1 MNQDERRSEVEDMS
15 SLDIQTEALRW
26 GIPLEEVKTFGS
38 RLRQF
43 FERFRNKMKTKTRD
57 TSQYGYHYISGLLRM
72 EAKRNYAGI
81 AREGGVSEQNMQH
94 FMSQSPWDGSSVIE
108 QVQEEVCAHP
118 AFAEA
123 VLVLDESADEKS
135 GGKSAGSGRQHNG
148 RLGKIEMSQ
157 VGVFAALVTP
167 KAWVWTDGELYVPK
181 AWFEEENAEW
191 RRWVGIPEERIFHT
205 KPELAWLLI
214 QRLQK
219 RKMPFVA
226 VAMDDLYGRNQTL
239 RLRLQKAGI
248 EYYADVPKDTQV
260 YLKKPQILYRK
271 GKRGAR
277 RRIIQGQA
285 YKVQQLAHRGCGAWQ
300 RLTVRTIERGMLTA
314 DFKRCRVWVVYDD
327 EPRQEWLL
335 IRRDGHRTTYV
346 LSNAAPDLSLETM
359 AWRKTHRYFIERSNQ
374 DAKSELGWDEFQA
387 MKYQGW
393 EHHLALTILASW
405 FIAET
410 RLDWMDRIQRD
421 PALLETFQIDILPML
436 SMANVRTLLLA
447 AMPRRQLTPEES
459 IELVI
464 KHLVNRTR
472 SRKSRLKK
480 QQLRESSLPP
490 V

>member
-1 MNQDERRSEVEDMS
+1 MKFEEMAS
-15 SLDIQTEALRW
+15 DIQTEALRW
-26 GIPLEEVKTFGS
+26 GIPLEEVKTLGA
-38 RLRQF
+38 RLQWF

-57 TSQYGYHYISGLLRM
+57 TSQYGYHYLSGLLRM
-72 EAKRNYAGI
+72 EAKRNYARI
-81 AREGGVSEQNMQH
+81 AREAGVGEQNMQH
-94 FMSQSPWDGSSVIE
+94 FMSQSPWGGRGVIE
-108 QVQEEVCAHP
+108 QVQEEVKAHP

-123 VLVLDESADEKS
+123 VLVLDESADEKN

-167 KAWVWTDGELYVPK
+167 KAWVWVDGELYVPK
-181 AWFEEENAEW
+181 AWFEAKNAEQ
-191 RRWVGIPEERIFHT
+191 RRWIGIPEGRSFQT
-205 KPELAWLLI
+205 KPELAWQLV
-214 QRLQK
+214 QRLQEQG
-219 RKMPFVA
+219 MPFVA
-226 VAMDDLYGRNQTL
+226 IAMDDLYGRNQVFRT
-239 RLRLQKAGI
+239 RLREADI

-277 RRIIQGQA
+277 RRVIHGQA
-285 YKVQQLAHRGCGAWQ
+285 YKVQQLALLSGCGVWH
-300 RLTVRTIERGMLTA
+300 RLTVRTIERGMLVA
-314 DFKRCRVWVVYDD
+314 DFKRCRVWVLYDD
-327 EPRQEWLL
+327 KPRQEWLL
-335 IRRDGHRTTYV
+335 IRRDARRTTYV
-346 LSNAAPDLSLETM
+346 LSNAAPDLPLEIM
-359 AWRKTHRYFIERSNQ
+359 VWRKTHRYFIERSNE

-387 MKYQGW
+387 LKYRGW

-421 PALLETFQIDILPML
+421 PALLKIFQVDVLPML
-436 SMANVRTLLLA
+436 SMANIRTLLQA
-447 AMPRRQLTPEES
+447 AMPRRQLTPEEATK
-459 IELVI
+459 LVI
-464 KHLVNRTR
+464 KHLINRTR